1 MQVHPCFFVIL
12 NVTIKNK
19 EEKKDMKADTFN
31 AIDRLFSPMKMILKI
46 PVYQRNYDWA
56 ETNVRRLLE
65 DIKTVVKDGKP
76 HFIGAIVYMESQN
89 SDLGMPEYLI
99 IDGQQRLTTI
109 TLLLQAL
116 KDLCGEN
123 DQTTADDIE
132 WYLTNRN
139 STDEY
144 KIKLKPIKTDSVQY
158 EALLNND
165 TDKINQESHVYKNY
179 EVAKKTFASWIKSDI
194 TPKEILMALRQ
205 LQVVGISLKEGE
217 DDPQII
223 FESINSTGVALTNSD
238 LIRNFLLMSDHNQ
251 DRLFEEYWLPIEN
264 ALRRDNDNNQLDL
277 FFRQYVIMKS
287 HTTVTERKVYAT
299 FVELFRK
306 GGYTHESALQEIK
319 RYVKIYSAFLHPE
332 ETEYGDEIKGYLA
345 DLNQLNQTTCYP
357 FLMHVFADF
366 DNHVIDE
373 SILSKV
379 LKLITVYL
387 IRRSICNIPT
397 NSLNGLFAYLYSRVF
412 RISANK
418 SKYYEAINKYLFAQN
433 NKNAVPDDEAL
444 KFSLVRGNSYQ
455 NLPLCRLLMLDI
467 ENGDTKEKLSTSN
480 LTIEHIMPQT
490 LSRSWRQYISDKDHE
505 EYVHTLGNLSITG
518 YNSEMSNKSFEEKKK
533 ILKQNSRVQILNE
546 DIVDKDKW
554 TIKDIVNRGN
564 RLAGILIKKY
574 YIEPVVDPKIVFEN
588 VDKIY
593 VSNPEDATGRKPIS
607 FTLEGSNYS
616 IKTYKDITIKLI
628 NILDQD
634 DPARLEKLVGLT
646 WKGDFE
652 LSNSNN
658 RLVICYREDIE
669 DKMEWHY
676 AEVHDGIYVMVGGSA
691 ATIMHVLKELIDA
704 YNIDE
709 KDFSISVRAEN
720 R

>member
-1 MQVHPCFFVIL
+1 
-12 NVTIKNK
+12 
-19 EEKKDMKADTFN
+19 MKADTFN
-31 AIDRLFSPMKMILKI
+31 AIDRLFAPMQMILKI
-46 PVYQRNYDWA
+46 PVYQRNYDWT
-56 ETNVRRLLE
+56 ETNVRRLLD
-65 DIKTVVKDGKP
+65 DIKTVVQDHKS

-116 KDLCGEN
+116 KDLCGKD
-123 DQTTADDIE
+123 DQQAADMIE
-132 WYLTNRN
+132 SFLTNKY
-139 STDEY
+139 SPDEY
-144 KIKLKPIKTDSVQY
+144 KIKLKPIKSDNVQY
-158 EALLNND
+158 EALLNNKL
-165 TDKINQESHVYKNY
+165 DKIDQDGHVYKNY
-179 EVAKKTFASWIKSDI
+179 MVAKKTFKSWIESGIKPI
-194 TPKEILMALRQ
+194 EILTALRQ
-205 LQVVGISLKEGE
+205 LQVVGISLKKGE

-238 LIRNFLLMSDHNQ
+238 LIRNFLLMSDHDQ
-251 DRLFEEYWLPIEN
+251 DRLFEEYWLPIEDM
-264 ALRRDNDNNQLDL
+264 LRRNNDNYQLDL

-287 HTTVTERKVYAT
+287 HGTVAERKVYST
-299 FVELFRK
+299 FVKLFK
-306 GGYTHESALQEIK
+306 ENGYTHESALQEIK
-319 RYVKIYSAFLHPE
+319 KYVEIYSAFLHPE
-332 ETEYGDEIKGYLA
+332 ETNYSDEIKGYLA
-345 DLNQLNQTTCYP
+345 DLNQLSQTTCYP

-366 DNHVIDE
+366 ENRVIDE
-373 SILSKV
+373 TTLSKV

-412 RISANK
+412 RMPANK

-444 KFSLVRGNSYQ
+444 KFSLVHGNSYQ
-455 NLPLCRLLMLDI
+455 NQPLCRLLMLDI
-467 ENGDTKEKLSTSN
+467 ENGDTKEKLSTNN
-480 LTIEHIMPQT
+480 LSIEHIMPQT
-490 LSRSWRQYISDKDHE
+490 LSRSWRKYISDKEYE

-554 TIKDIVNRGN
+554 TIQDIINRSN
-564 RLAGILIKKY
+564 RLADILIKKY
-574 YIEPVVDPKIVFEN
+574 HLDPVVDPKIVFEN

-593 VSNPEDATGRKPIS
+593 VSNPEAATGRKPVS

-616 IKTYKDITIKLI
+616 IKTFKDITIKLI

-634 DPARLEKLVGLT
+634 DPTRLEKLVGLT
-646 WKGDFE
+646 WKGDFGFF
-652 LSNSNN
+652 NSNN
-658 RLVICYREDIE
+658 RLVICHKEDI
-669 DKMEWHY
+669 DAKMEWHY
-676 AEVHDGIYVMVGGSA
+676 AEVRDGIYVMVGGSA
-691 ATIMHVLKELIDA
+691 STIMHVLKELIDV
-704 YNIDE
+704 YDIDE

-720 R
+720 N